1 MFLTQEST
9 AAKCVSFL
17 GWATFG
23 RSQTLRDSG
32 VAWFSSEHEFT
43 PPSGPL
49 GSFAKLQRLG
59 YGKKQQGGPSSELC
73 CFSNRLR
80 DWKVSFQLY

>member
-1 MFLTQEST
+1 MFLTQESS

-32 VAWFSSEHEFT
+32 VAWFSSEHELT
-43 PPSGPL
+43 PPWAPL
-49 GSFAKLQRLG
+49 PNCNVWGTAK
-59 YGKKQQGGPSSELC
+59 SSKENPAQSC
-73 CFSNRLR
+73 AAFPT
-80 DWKVSFQLY
+80 D